1 VEFWGEREREMKGKA
16 GESACKRGKV
26 FPLGA
31 VRAGLKYEKWGIGQY
46 GQQREFHIIIFC
58 LWKQ

>member
-1 VEFWGEREREMKGKA
+1 MRPNSKAKWNFGEREREMKGKA

-31 VRAGLKYEKWGIGQY
+31 VRAGLKYEK
-46 GQQREFHIIIFC
+46 
-58 LWKQ
+58 